1 MVLMNFQFYNP
12 NRKHLK
18 KNLVLNSNWILD
30 NSSLETIVSFA
41 AVFKV
46 VTQRS
51 FPKGDKIGCELQND
65 VDTLWFT
72 PKVILYKGR
81 NCIDYQ

>member
-51 FPKGDKIGCELQND
+51 FPKGDKIGCELQKD

>member
-1 MVLMNFQFYNP
+1 MDSFHYQDILCHLSHVLMVLMNFQFYNP

-51 FPKGDKIGCELQND
+51 FPKGDKIGCELQKD
-65 VDTLWFT
+65 VDTL
-72 PKVILYKGR
+72 
-81 NCIDYQ
+81 